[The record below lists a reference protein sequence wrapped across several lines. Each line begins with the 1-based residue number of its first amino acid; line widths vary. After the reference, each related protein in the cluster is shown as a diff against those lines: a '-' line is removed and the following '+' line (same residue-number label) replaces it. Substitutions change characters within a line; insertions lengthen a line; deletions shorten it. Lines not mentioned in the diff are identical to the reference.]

1 MSTREPLDSMLLCYC
16 THLTIGELREAC
28 RVGTWPPAD
37 KERTGKLCTGC
48 VGDLL
53 YCLRR
58 FGAAESPLTIDGQS
72 GATSPPSG
80 TP

>member
-1 MSTREPLDSMLLCYC
+1 MSTREPVDSMLLCYC
-16 THLTIGELREAC
+16 TNLTVGELRAAC
-28 RVGTWPPAD
+28 LAGKWPPAE

-58 FGAAESPLTIDGQS
+58 FGAAAPPRLTLDD
-72 GATSPPSG
+72 
-80 TP
+80 